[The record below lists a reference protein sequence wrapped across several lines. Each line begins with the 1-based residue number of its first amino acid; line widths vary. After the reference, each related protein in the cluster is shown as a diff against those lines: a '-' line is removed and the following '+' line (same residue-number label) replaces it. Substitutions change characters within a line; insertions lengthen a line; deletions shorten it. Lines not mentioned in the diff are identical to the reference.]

1 MSAQRRILSQVQINH
16 MFSNGIIRR
25 SMFNSPQSKY
35 SLPNSPQSKYSLPN
49 SLKVRSTQYVVKF
62 YANCIMNI
70 KFYLLTPGELSK
82 NFYFSEVR
90 KERHESSCCSH
101 HERQAYPM
109 HKYSH
114 FIVFLR
120 YICMDSYIAAVI
132 LTIYSYIYFCAC
144 LGYHWNPQSNIPVLK
159 PQSQQFPSAVLP

>member
-25 SMFNSPQSKY
+25 SMF
-35 SLPNSPQSKYSLPN
+35 NSPQSKYSLPN

-90 KERHESSCCSH
+90 KECHDPSCCSH
-101 HERQAYPM
+101 HGRQAYPM
-109 HKYSH
+109 QKCSH

-120 YICMDSYIAAVI
+120 DICTDSSIAAVI
-132 LTIYSYIYFCAC
+132 LTIYSYIYFCAS